1 MDSMTTVTSTG
12 AGRLIFFVTRV
23 STTIPI
29 ADAVIQVYSQE
40 EPDNLIDTLI
50 TNSSGQTTP
59 LTLPTPPLSYSM
71 NADAPQPFS
80 QYRFIIIADG
90 YEPLTINGSELLANE
105 TSIQPVALVPVR
117 FGTGAGVINIPIHT
131 LVGDYPSK
139 IPEDE
144 IKPIAETGEIV
155 LSRVVI
161 PETIIVHDGVP
172 DDSTAPNY
180 YVPYKNYIKNVVSSE
195 IFPTWPESTIYANT
209 LAIMSF
215 TLNRVYTE
223 WYRNRGYNFTITSST
238 AYDQKFIYGR
248 NIYANIDRIVDS
260 IFNNYLSRPGV
271 KQPLFTSYCDGK
283 RTTCSGLSQWGS
295 MYLGEEG
302 YSAIDILRYYYG
314 NDIYINS
321 ADQIDGVPASW
332 PGYDLTIG
340 SRGDKILQLQ
350 QQINRISQNYPAIP
364 KVSED
369 GIYGADTAASVEIFQ
384 QVFNLTPTGITNF
397 ATWYEISNIYVGV
410 TGISEP

>member
-1 MDSMTTVTSTG
+1 
-12 AGRLIFFVTRV
+12 
-23 STTIPI
+23 
-29 ADAVIQVYSQE
+29 
-40 EPDNLIDTLI
+40 
-50 TNSSGQTTP
+50 
-59 LTLPTPPLSYSM
+59 
-71 NADAPQPFS
+71 
-80 QYRFIIIADG
+80 
-90 YEPLTINGSELLANE
+90 
-105 TSIQPVALVPVR
+105 
-117 FGTGAGVINIPIHT
+117 
-131 LVGDYPSK
+131 
-139 IPEDE
+139 
-144 IKPIAETGEIV
+144 
-155 LSRVVI
+155 
-161 PETIIVHDGVP
+161 
-172 DDSTAPNY
+172 
-180 YVPYKNYIKNVVSSE
+180 
-195 IFPTWPESTIYANT
+195 
-209 LAIMSF
+209 
-215 TLNRVYTE
+215 
-223 WYRNRGYNFTITSST
+223 
-238 AYDQKFIYGR
+238 
-248 NIYANIDRIVDS
+248 
-260 IFNNYLSRPGV
+260 
-271 KQPLFTSYCDGK
+271 
-283 RTTCSGLSQWGS
+283 